1 MLSEV
6 FWVAF
11 ISTASALIIKVA
23 SLAYKSKCKECKI
36 CCIKV
41 IRDTNLEE
49 KELEFETIHNV
60 KEEDNNKTSEK
71 V

>member
-11 ISTASALIIKVA
+11 ITTISGMLIKLASM
-23 SLAYKSKCKECKI
+23 AYKSKCKECSI

-41 IRDTNLEE
+41 IRDVDLEE
-49 KELEFETIHNV
+49 KELEFRIN
-60 KEEDNNKTSEK
+60 NNKKEDEEKTS

>member
-11 ISTASALIIKVA
+11 ITTISGMLIKLASM
-23 SLAYKSKCKECKI
+23 AYKSKCRECSI

-41 IRDTNLEE
+41 IRDVDLEE
-49 KELEFETIHNV
+49 KELEFRIN
-60 KEEDNNKTSEK
+60 NNKTDEEK
-71 V
+71 SPSV

>member
-11 ISTASALIIKVA
+11 ISTASALIIKIC

-41 IRDTNLEE
+41 VRDTTIEE
-49 KELEFETIHNV
+49 KEEEFRISHSNQNEKSEVSNV
-60 KEEDNNKTSEK
+60 